1 MSKSYKVFLLVRK
14 ITEKKRE
21 MYIII
26 RINFHFWKISRK
38 CVSIHSVKFT
48 PPIANVWRFF
58 ILGTKKTRLPEHWWL
73 NQPAKVGV
81 EQIYWQYSKWVWSQF
96 TVNVI
101 WSKLLTLRHIL
112 PIQQTYIYIALIFFF
127 SLFDLYIVYTDWLR
141 PELKTEWAFHVSFEC
156 MFHFGGRLDSQY
168 VVHGKRS

>member
-127 SLFDLYIVYTDWLR
+127 LVIRFIHSLHRLASPRTQNRVGISCFIWMY
-141 PELKTEWAFHVSFEC
+141 VSFRRP
-156 MFHFGGRLDSQY
+156 FRFSI
-168 VVHGKRS
+168 RSSW